1 MPEGRHRGR
10 TGGPT
15 PAYVRFDHGPEFI
28 AYAVSDLC
36 RFSGT
41 DTVFIDP
48 GSPWQNAWIESFNG
62 RLRDE
67 FLNGQQFAS
76 LLEAQ
81 VLLEGLA
88 HRLQH
93 QQATQRARLAQAG
106 RVRRI
111 LAEQA
116 PAHTRIV
123 EWYERAAEY
132 LERGPLHMGA
142 IGDISSDE

>member
-1 MPEGRHRGR
+1 MAQQSGPGHFEYLGAVPKTALTDRMGCLKGDDRGR

-62 RLRDE
+62 RLRYE
-67 FLNGQQFAS
+67 FLNGQQFVP

-93 QQATQRARLAQAG
+93 QQATQRARLAQEPAEF
-106 RVRRI
+106 VESWLSKHQLT
-111 LAEQA
+111 LA
-116 PAHTRIV
+116 
-123 EWYERAAEY
+123 
-132 LERGPLHMGA
+132 
-142 IGDISSDE
+142 